1 MLPSQQDSAGFEVW
15 LLAAMDHGDAK
26 TGAFERGERRRSSR
40 YRVEAPA
47 ELSWLT
53 LENENTAS
61 GWVLELD
68 REWAYVATSAAVS
81 EGTEVHVFVILPPFG
96 ELHRILKIG
105 FDATVWRVDIRGEN
119 LQQRGLA
126 MKISHLVLMGD
137 EDLVESSGED
147 SSRADVPATGSQ
159 RQGGLDFEW

>member
-1 MLPSQQDSAGFEVW
+1 VYWDEAQ
-15 LLAAMDHGDAK
+15 
-26 TGAFERGERRRSSR
+26 GERRRSSR

-68 REWAYVATSAAVS
+68 REWAYIATSADVS
-81 EGTEVHVFVILPPFG
+81 EGTEVHVFVTLPPFG

-105 FDATVWRVDIRGEN
+105 FDAIVWRADDRGEN

-137 EDLVESSGED
+137 GDSVESGED

-159 RQGGLDFEW
+159 RQDGLDFES